1 MDNMTGNRTEKQ
13 QQPPDSDEDQ
23 DFCQKPIFYQNLTFE
38 TELPSPS
45 VPVDEIASIP
55 PPPNLTKLDF
65 PYDWS
70 PTHKAFITGVS
81 CISTLFSSFAASCYS
96 PGVTHMTAEWHVSQV
111 AVLVGITT
119 FTSGF
124 AVGPM
129 FLAPFSEINGRKPVF
144 VATAILFAVC
154 QLCCSV
160 TRSFPGMLVA
170 RFFAGVGGSTFSTM
184 VGGIVSDIYLARDRN
199 TPMALFSW
207 AALFGTGLGPLVC
220 GFIAEYTTWR
230 WIFYVQ
236 IITGGMISLA
246 VILFFRETRAP
257 VVLRARAERLN
268 KWYEELE
275 SKGYYGVNWAQQ
287 DVENKVPEGTIAP
300 EKQVIRLRWKIAAD
314 EERANLSTMLRTS
327 LLRPFQLLFTEP
339 VVFFFALWAAFAWSV
354 LYINLSV
361 IPLVFESAYGFS
373 LSKSDAIFTASCTGS
388 TLALFISIYQEH
400 LASTKWQKGKW
411 NSVPE
416 HRLYFS
422 CLEGICL
429 PIGLF
434 LFGWSSHYQV
444 HWVVPAIA
452 LGIATL
458 GIFSIYL
465 AVFNY
470 LTDTYHRYASSAL
483 AAQSF
488 CRNMLGGI
496 FPLVSTQMFDN
507 LSFGPA
513 ASLLGGIAT
522 ALALVPWVLVFFGP
536 QIRAKSKL
544 AKEIMD

>member
-65 PYDWS
+65 P
-70 PTHKAFITGVS
+70 
-81 CISTLFSSFAASCYS
+81 

-207 AALFGTGLGPLVC
+207 AALFGTGLGPL
-220 GFIAEYTTWR
+220 
-230 WIFYVQ
+230 